1 MKVKLEIP
9 DEKLVDILKQINRQ
23 KLSNLSKKAIL
34 KTLKPYDLSISNIN
48 FILTNF
54 NELKEKYIK
63 SFPKK
68 LYRKET
74 YKTKVEKKTSQLIK
88 KGYSHEHAKSLAEK
102 EFKTDKSIK
111 ISFVEG
117 GKTNKR

>member
-34 KTLKPYDLSISNIN
+34 KTLKPNDLSISNIN
-48 FILTNF
+48 FILNNF
-54 NELKEKYIK
+54 DELKEKYIK